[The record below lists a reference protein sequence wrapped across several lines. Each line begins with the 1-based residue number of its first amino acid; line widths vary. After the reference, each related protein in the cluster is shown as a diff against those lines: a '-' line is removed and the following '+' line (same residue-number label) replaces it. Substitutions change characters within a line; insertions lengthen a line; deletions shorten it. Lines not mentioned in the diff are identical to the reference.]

1 MQQINWHLGQ
11 AVLPEHF
18 TLSQQLSTQRNISL
32 CQTNSAT
39 GFYGLAELTVDES
52 LLEKNILRIETLMY
66 ITQKSECIYYQRS
79 NYPKALE
86 LNLNTVDL
94 DIVEIAIKI
103 DENPLI
109 EYISDGNAKIQTKL
123 PNISLI
129 INSDEID
136 ELSSFKILVLKQLEN
151 GKWVLG
157 EYLPTILTTKVYGFN
172 LVVNKLSNLLHT
184 IRAYVVNER
193 AVNSAISA
201 VKLLLLNNIL
211 YACNQLQ
218 YYIWQLV
225 YTKYSPVF
233 IFHAIQT
240 IYLYLLQYQESNE
253 LDPSLVYK
261 HDKSLDSF
269 EYLLNAISEKVLHTK
284 AIEYKLFKPIENLL
298 STGIIEFEAL
308 NRKKHYLVVRKPLE
322 DYSYSLSTIKLT
334 SPSRVEYV
342 NKYAMIGL
350 KLSKLDFNPLPT
362 STVDK
367 YCDIYEILPS
377 REWDYILS
385 EQVICLLNTR
395 DISDLKFVYYYI

>member
-1 MQQINWHLGQ
+1 
-11 AVLPEHF
+11 
-18 TLSQQLSTQRNISL
+18 
-32 CQTNSAT
+32 
-39 GFYGLAELTVDES
+39 
-52 LLEKNILRIETLMY
+52 MY

-308 NRKKHYLVVRKPLE
+308 NRKNIIWLC
-322 DYSYSLSTIKLT
+322 
-334 SPSRVEYV
+334 V
-342 NKYAMIGL
+342 NH
-350 KLSKLDFNPLPT
+350 
-362 STVDK
+362 
-367 YCDIYEILPS
+367 
-377 REWDYILS
+377 
-385 EQVICLLNTR
+385 
-395 DISDLKFVYYYI
+395 